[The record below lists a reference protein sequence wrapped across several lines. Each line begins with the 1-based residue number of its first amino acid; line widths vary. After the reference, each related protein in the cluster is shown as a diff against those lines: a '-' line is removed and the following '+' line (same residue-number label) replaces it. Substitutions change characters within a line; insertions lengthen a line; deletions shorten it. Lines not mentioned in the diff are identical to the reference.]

1 MRSGDKSLD
10 KSGGSDIKMSSSN
23 MQTSLMES
31 KRSEMTDN
39 SSEVDK
45 QAEKEK
51 KKKNK
56 GLTDKDLELL
66 HGINL
71 TETETTIYFFLP
83 SAIVQQDTP
92 VYSETVERNKKIRLI
107 AQAEARKR

>member
-1 MRSGDKSLD
+1 
-10 KSGGSDIKMSSSN
+10 
-23 MQTSLMES
+23 
-31 KRSEMTDN
+31 MTDN

-92 VYSETVERNKKIRLI
+92 VYSETVERNKKYDSLLKLKLGSDNYNER
-107 AQAEARKR
+107 ASQSFNYQPK